1 MTGDAEQPH
10 RLGQGVAMRRKVGL
24 FFLCGVVLPLVF
36 AATASAQGAT
46 LVVSDSTPAPD
57 QRITVT
63 GRSFSGSNANGPV
76 NIRLDSRSGE
86 PLASATPDS
95 SGFFSQDV
103 RLPADM
109 SQGWHLLIATQTTNA
124 NGRQTA
130 FTPGRTRLNVGGT
143 SGSSGVGAPGG
154 GGLPGPPLAL
164 LAGGS
169 ALILLAGA
177 ATLTARRRLRTPHRP
192 QLGS

>member
-1 MTGDAEQPH
+1 
-10 RLGQGVAMRRKVGL
+10 MRRKVGL

-46 LVVSDSTPAPD
+46 LVVDDTTPVPDSTI
-57 QRITVT
+57 RVT
-63 GRSFSGSNANGPV
+63 GRSFSGSSANGPV

-95 SGFFSQDV
+95 GVFFNQDV
-103 RLPADM
+103 RLPADV

-124 NGRQTA
+124 SGRQVA
-130 FTPGRTRLNVGGT
+130 FTPGRARLNVGA
-143 SGSSGVGAPGG
+143 SSASGVGAPGG

-164 LAGGS
+164 LAAGS